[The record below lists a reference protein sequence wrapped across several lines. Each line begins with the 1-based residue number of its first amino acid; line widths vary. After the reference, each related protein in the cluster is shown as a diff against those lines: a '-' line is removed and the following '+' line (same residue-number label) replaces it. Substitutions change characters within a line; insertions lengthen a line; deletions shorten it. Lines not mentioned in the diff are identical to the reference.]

1 MPSRQVVNRLQL
13 GPIVGHTDENS
24 SRIWI
29 QVFDDP
35 EIYHLRVQ
43 GIGLFPF
50 ISTEI
55 STQPLEFRTAIAI
68 AEGLRPDWR
77 YRYNILRNGRS
88 IPGTNGTFR
97 TMPNNGSMA
106 NILFCAISYNKVES
120 EGAWEAFAKFVNEAK
135 PHFIMMMGDQVY
147 IDEDEPDIFKEFFES
162 PSPVR
167 RKALAEKYHANWSRK
182 HVKQVMA
189 NFPTYMM
196 WDDHDIR
203 DGWGSLA
210 SDSETLVQKYPRGN
224 DIFLKSRIFF
234 EDARDV
240 YWHFQ
245 ACHNPPNQ
253 PPIHGERRA
262 MPCVFQCGRL
272 KVLMLDSRGE
282 RDVFRKDFPILG
294 SGQWQFITDEFDSL
308 PEDVDALAIMTPT
321 PIASVDP
328 HGQGQKIL
336 GNRTDDVESFKK
348 GDLDELF
355 NPHQAEGKLEKLKQ
369 FVKSGIGSF
378 LVYNIDEARDQWSH
392 KFSRPEQEALLRK
405 AGNAR
410 LINRHPGS
418 PRQLI
423 FLSGDIH
430 TGCIFDISVADPN
443 YKAVSLTSSGIS
455 AVEERTLTVGVLIDE
470 DFDVALGIHST
481 LREVAIQFNFGVVQ
495 VIPTGSGAEILPS
508 LAHEG
513 NSFTVG
519 LDIADLL

>member
-1 MPSRQVVNRLQL
+1 M
-13 GPIVGHTDENS
+13 
-24 SRIWI
+24 
-29 QVFDDP
+29 
-35 EIYHLRVQ
+35 
-43 GIGLFPF
+43 
-50 ISTEI
+50 
-55 STQPLEFRTAIAI
+55 
-68 AEGLRPDWR
+68 
-77 YRYNILRNGRS
+77 
-88 IPGTNGTFR
+88 
-97 TMPNNGSMA
+97 
-106 NILFCAISYNKVES
+106 
-120 EGAWEAFAKFVNEAK
+120 
-135 PHFIMMMGDQVY
+135 
-147 IDEDEPDIFKEFFES
+147 
-162 PSPVR
+162 
-167 RKALAEKYHANWSRK
+167 
-182 HVKQVMA
+182 
-189 NFPTYMM
+189 
-196 WDDHDIR
+196 
-203 DGWGSLA
+203 A

-455 AVEERTLTVGVLIDE
+455 AMEERTLTVGVLIDE